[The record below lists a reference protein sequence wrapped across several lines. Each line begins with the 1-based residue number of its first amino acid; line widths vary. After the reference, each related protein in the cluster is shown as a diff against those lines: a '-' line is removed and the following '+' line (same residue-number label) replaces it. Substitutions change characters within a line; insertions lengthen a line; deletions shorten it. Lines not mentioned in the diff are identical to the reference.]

1 MRLLPRGT
9 APYDE
14 MKTERLASCR
24 ARSIHPRNYAMKLPM
39 ITKIVATF
47 ALLGLAVWLGTSEH
61 FYKSALLS
69 LFFGVT
75 LASVVL
81 IHFRVRPSWPD
92 ALCVIGGAALFT
104 VIDFGFLHFAPSLA
118 GIASYLGISS
128 LSILGLRA
136 IWSEGAEQEQMAL
149 AFVPALLFVT
159 SDWGSTI
166 LLGWTEKA
174 NPRVLD
180 LYLFSFDSSLRVQIA
195 FLTGQAYALW
205 PWFRSAGMIFYIGL
219 PMVIGLVYAGQ
230 LLHDRTRAVSAMI
243 AFLITGPVGVVFYNL
258 FPAVGPIH
266 IFLGQFPWKPI
277 PAEQVTRLLVEPIAV
292 AGLRNCMPSL
302 HMTWVLLAWWYSRGL
317 SIWERGI
324 AMAFV
329 VFTIFATM
337 GIGEHYSIDLV
348 VAFPFAVFLQGLCAL
363 GLRWNDRARAAA
375 VVYGFLLTI
384 GWIGALRFAL
394 KVFWISPV
402 LPWAGC
408 ILTVAS
414 AVFVQRWL
422 EGSAGSFKSI
432 EKVSTGSV
440 PVAVS

>member
-1 MRLLPRGT
+1 
-9 APYDE
+9 
-14 MKTERLASCR
+14 
-24 ARSIHPRNYAMKLPM
+24 MKLPM
-39 ITKIVATF
+39 LVKIVATL

-61 FYKSALLS
+61 FYRSALLS

-81 IHFRVRPSWPD
+81 IHFRVRPSWQD
-92 ALCVIGGAALFT
+92 VLGVIGGAAIFT

-118 GIASYLGISS
+118 GVASYLGISS

-136 IWSEGAEQEQMAL
+136 IWSRGGEQEQMAL

-166 LLGWTEKA
+166 LLRWTEKA
-174 NPRVLD
+174 NPQVLD

-195 FLTGQAYALW
+195 FLMGQAYALW
-205 PWFRSAGMIFYIGL
+205 PWFRSAGMVFYIGL

-230 LLHDRTRAVSAMI
+230 LLRDRTRAVSAMI
-243 AFLITGPVGVVFYNL
+243 AFLITGPVGVIFYNL

-266 IFLGQFPWKPI
+266 IFLSQFPWKPI
-277 PAEQVTRLLVEPIAV
+277 PTEQVTHLLVEPIAV

-302 HMTWVLLAWWYSRGL
+302 HMGWVLLAWWYSRGL
-317 SIWERGI
+317 SVWERGI

-329 VFTIFATM
+329 LFTVIATM

-363 GLRWNDRARAAA
+363 GLRWNDRARVAAI
-375 VVYGFLLTI
+375 VYGLLLTL
-384 GWIGALRFAL
+384 GWIGTLRFEL
-394 KVFWISPV
+394 KMFWISPV
-402 LPWAGC
+402 IPWTCC

-414 AVFVQRWL
+414 AILVQRNL
-422 EGSAGSFKSI
+422 EAATDGRKSL
-432 EKVSTGSV
+432 EKVSASNVT
-440 PVAVS
+440 VAVS

>member
-1 MRLLPRGT
+1 
-9 APYDE
+9 
-14 MKTERLASCR
+14 
-24 ARSIHPRNYAMKLPM
+24 MKLPM
-39 ITKIVATF
+39 LVKIVPTL

-81 IHFRVRPSWPD
+81 IHFRVRPSWQD
-92 ALCVIGGAALFT
+92 ALCVAGGAVFFT
-104 VIDFGFLHFAPSLA
+104 IIDFGFLHFAPSLA

-136 IWSEGAEQEQMAL
+136 IWSHGAEQEQMAL

-174 NPRVLD
+174 NPKVLD
-180 LYLFSFDSSLRVQIA
+180 LYLFSFDSSLRVQFA
-195 FLTGQAYALW
+195 FLVGQAYALW
-205 PWFRSAGMIFYIGL
+205 PWFKAAGMFFYVGL

-230 LLHDRTRAVSAMI
+230 LLRDRTRAVSAMI
-243 AFLITGPVGVVFYNL
+243 AFLITGPVGVIFYNL

-266 IFLGQFPWKPI
+266 IFLSQFPWKPI
-277 PAEQVTRLLVEPIAV
+277 PTDQVTRLLVEPIAV

-302 HMTWVLLAWWYSRGL
+302 HMGWVLLAWWYSRGL
-317 SIWERGI
+317 SVWERGI
-324 AMAFV
+324 AMAFL

-337 GIGEHYSIDLV
+337 GTGEHYSIDLV
-348 VAFPFAVFLQGLCAL
+348 VAFPFAVFVAGLCAL
-363 GLRWNDRARAAA
+363 GLRWNARSRVAAI
-375 VVYGFLLTI
+375 VYGLLLTL

-394 KVFWISPV
+394 KIFWVSPV
-402 LPWAGC
+402 VPWICC
-408 ILTVAS
+408 IVTVVS
-414 AVFVQRWL
+414 AVLVQRSL
-422 EGSAGSFKSI
+422 EAATDGRKNQ
-432 EKVSTGSV
+432 EKFAASSV
-440 PVAVS
+440 PAQVSQS

>member
-1 MRLLPRGT
+1 
-9 APYDE
+9 
-14 MKTERLASCR
+14 
-24 ARSIHPRNYAMKLPM
+24 MKLP
-39 ITKIVATF
+39 TAVKIVATL

-81 IHFRVRPSWPD
+81 IHFRVRPSWQD
-92 ALCVIGGAALFT
+92 ALCVLGGAILFT
-104 VIDFGFLHFAPSLA
+104 VVDFGLLHFRASLA
-118 GIASYLGISS
+118 GIASFLGISS
-128 LSILGLRA
+128 LSILGMRT
-136 IWSEGAEQEQMAL
+136 IWAEGAEQEQMAL

-166 LLGWTEKA
+166 VLGWTEKA
-174 NPRVLD
+174 NPQVLD

-195 FLTGQAYALW
+195 FLMGQAYALW
-205 PWFRSAGMIFYIGL
+205 PWFKVAGMVFYIGL

-230 LLHDRTRAVSAMI
+230 LLRDRARAVSAML
-243 AFLITGPVGVVFYNL
+243 AFLITGPVGVIFYNL

-277 PAEQVTRLLVEPIAV
+277 PTEQVTRLLVEPIAV

-302 HMTWVLLAWWYSRGL
+302 HMGWVLLAWSYSRGL

-324 AMAFV
+324 AMAFL

-348 VAFPFAVFLQGLCAL
+348 VAFPFAVFLQGVCAL
-363 GLRWNDRARAAA
+363 GLRWNDRARVAA
-375 VVYGFLLTI
+375 VVYGLLLTL

-394 KVFWISPV
+394 RVFWISPV
-402 LPWAGC
+402 IPWAC
-408 ILTVAS
+408 SILTVAS
-414 AVFVQRWL
+414 AILVQRSL
-422 EGSAGSFKSI
+422 EAAMDGRKNS
-432 EKVSTGSV
+432 EKISTSSV
-440 PVAVS
+440 PVTVS

>member
-1 MRLLPRGT
+1 
-9 APYDE
+9 
-14 MKTERLASCR
+14 
-24 ARSIHPRNYAMKLPM
+24 MKLPRAV
-39 ITKIVATF
+39 KIVATL

-81 IHFRVRPSWPD
+81 IHFRVRPSWQD
-92 ALCVIGGAALFT
+92 ALCVLGGAILFT
-104 VIDFGFLHFAPSLA
+104 VVDFGLLHFRPSLA
-118 GIASYLGISS
+118 GIASFLGISS
-128 LSILGLRA
+128 LSILGMRA
-136 IWSEGAEQEQMAL
+136 IFAEGAEQEQMAL

-166 LLGWTEKA
+166 LLGWTEKTS
-174 NPRVLD
+174 PQVLD
-180 LYLFSFDSSLRVQIA
+180 LYLFSFDSSLRLQIA
-195 FLTGQAYALW
+195 FLMGQAYALW
-205 PWFRSAGMIFYIGL
+205 PWFKAAGMFFYIGL

-230 LLHDRTRAVSAMI
+230 LLRDRARAVSAMV
-243 AFLITGPVGVVFYNL
+243 AFLITGPVGVIFYNL

-277 PAEQVTRLLVEPIAV
+277 PTEQVTRLLVEPIAV

-302 HMTWVLLAWWYSRGL
+302 HMGWVLLAWWYSRGL

-324 AMAFV
+324 AMAFL

-348 VAFPFAVFLQGLCAL
+348 VAFPFAVFLQGVCAL
-363 GLRWNDRARAAA
+363 GLRWNDRARVGA
-375 VVYGFLLTI
+375 VVYGLLLTL
-384 GWIGALRFAL
+384 GWIGALRFEL
-394 KVFWISPV
+394 KVFWMSPV
-402 LPWAGC
+402 IPWACC

-414 AVFVQRWL
+414 AILVQRSL
-422 EGSAGSFKSI
+422 EAAMDGRKNSVKI
-432 EKVSTGSV
+432 STSSV
-440 PVAVS
+440 PVTVS